1 MIVSNQFSH
10 AYRTDGA
17 TINPINTK
25 RIATIG
31 CDGGISKICF
41 RKNVF
46 SSVICQKMTSCD
58 TDNKRIYVDF
68 GSSQRIDVQL
78 SGVNCRTAR
87 LILPVV
93 VDMSRMLAH
102 LYSRISSILHM
113 RRPHQMPKP
122 LQTRTSRMS
131 ASHQHSIK
139 FGSKCANVIS
149 VISHMIDMAHRIPT
163 CRISM
168 A

>member
-1 MIVSNQFSH
+1 MRIGFRPDST
-10 AYRTDGA
+10 YRTDGA
-17 TINPINTK
+17 TIRPINV
-25 RIATIG
+25 RRMATTG

-46 SSVICQKMTSCD
+46 NSVICQKITNCETD
-58 TDNKRIYVDF
+58 TNRIYVDF

-78 SGVNCRTAR
+78 TGVNCKTAR

-102 LYSRISSILHM
+102 LYSRISSILQM

-131 ASHQHSIK
+131 ASHQHSTK
-139 FGSKCANVIS
+139 FGNK
-149 VISHMIDMAHRIPT
+149 
-163 CRISM
+163 
-168 A
+168 